1 MTFKI
6 TKEWIDNNK
15 TVNGGYTSRQAE
27 SLGLNWPLVK
37 GWKRSLVGANI
48 SLEKKVLF
56 EFLRSAKPNN
66 KQVKSV
72 LTIDSCIAYL
82 FKNVDKIHYY
92 QMLSLYVEV
101 KNKGIK

>member
-15 TVNGGYTSRQAE
+15 TVNGGYTSRQAKA
-27 SLGLNWPLVK
+27 LGLNWPLVK
-37 GWKRSLVGANI
+37 GWKKSLVGANI
-48 SLEKKVLF
+48 TLIQKIEFEVL
-56 EFLRSAKPNN
+56 RTAKPNN

-82 FKNVDKIHYY
+82 FKNMDKID
-92 QMLSLYVEV
+92 
-101 KNKGIK
+101 NNDRIRIKTLLTRVTK